1 MPDRIAWMIYGANGY
16 TGRLVAREAKRQGKT
31 PILAGRSAAP
41 VAALAA
47 ELDLPSR
54 TFDLA
59 DGTATQRALA
69 DVAVVAHCAGPFS
82 ATSQPMID
90 ACLAARTHYAD
101 ITGEIDVF
109 VNAHRQDALARQ
121 AGIVLC
127 PGVGF
132 DVIPT
137 DCVAAC
143 LKEALPDATRLALG
157 FQGLKDMSP
166 GTARTSI
173 EGLRS
178 GGRVREN
185 GRIVAVSLG
194 SRTREIDFGSG
205 TRFAMAIPWGDV
217 ATAYYTTGI
226 PAIETYIVSSP
237 RAAARLRRLDRALP
251 LLRLPFVTALLQ
263 RAAATSSPGPSP
275 EDLAGAKTYVW
286 GEVRNAGGVVRTARL
301 VTSNGYRLTADGVL
315 MAVDE
320 LLGRAHPGGYYTPSQ
335 LMGPRC
341 VERLP
346 GSTAIRIE

>member
-1 MPDRIAWMIYGANGY
+1 MIYGAYGY

-31 PILAGRSAAP
+31 PILAGRSPGP

-47 ELDLPSR
+47 ELNFASR
-54 TFDLA
+54 VFDLA
-59 DGTATQRALA
+59 DRAATHQALA

-90 ACLAARTHYAD
+90 ACLTARTHYAD

-109 VNAHRQDALARQ
+109 VNAHRQDASARQ

-143 LKEALPDATRLALG
+143 LKEALPDAKYLALG

-178 GGRVREN
+178 RGRVREN
-185 GRIVAVSLG
+185 GRIVTVPLG
-194 SRTREIDFGSG
+194 SRTRQIDFGSG
-205 TRFAMAIPWGDV
+205 ARFAMAIPWGDV

-226 PAIETYIVSSP
+226 PDIETYIASSP
-237 RAAARLRRLDRALP
+237 RAAAKLRRLDRVLP

-275 EDLAGAKTYVW
+275 ENLAEAKTYVW
-286 GEVRNAGGVVRTARL
+286 GEARNARGDVRTARV

-320 LLGRAHPGGYYTPSQ
+320 LLGHLHPGGYYTPSQ

-346 GSTAIRIE
+346 GSSVIRIE